1 MHELALMQV
10 NPVTERMQ
18 DELIALVRPGI
29 DERARAIPE
38 PVPRVPRPAAAGRV
52 C

>member
-10 NPVTERMQ
+10 NPVTERTH
-18 DELIALVRPGI
+18 DELIALVRLAI
-29 DERARAIPE
+29 AERARAIPE
-38 PVPRVPRPAAAGRV
+38 LVPRVPRPAAAGRV